1 MRGKDASRSTPAGAD
16 RAPLT
21 TVFFD
26 LDDTLFDHAR
36 ARRAGL
42 RLIRSEIPRASGI
55 SVDDLDRRYQAL
67 VEAFHP
73 QVLAG
78 TLSRARARALRFRAL
93 AESLGSHLT
102 LAAASSLGARYEEA
116 YLAHRHAVP
125 GARGLLDR
133 LHGRVHLGVISNN
146 LVAVQAGKLRDIG
159 LAEFIDT
166 LVISE
171 EAGVAKP
178 DPGIFQ
184 IALRRARA
192 APGGAVMVGDSW
204 ENDVVGARRA
214 GIAGLWYHPDRRRS
228 PSGQAPRLATF
239 HPGTRAERAI
249 RRAHRAHRTRSRVA

>member
-1 MRGKDASRSTPAGAD
+1 M
-16 RAPLT
+16 
-21 TVFFD
+21 FFD

-42 RLIRSEIPRASGI
+42 RLIQSEIPRASGI
-55 SVDDLDRRYQAL
+55 SVDDLDRRYQGL

-78 TLSRARARALRFRAL
+78 SLSRARARTLRFRAL
-93 AESLGSHLT
+93 TESLGSHLS
-102 LAAASSLGARYEEA
+102 LAAAAHLGARYEAA

-133 LHGRVHLGVISNN
+133 LHGRLHLGVISNN

-166 LVISE
+166 FVISE

-178 DPGIFQ
+178 DPGIFR

-204 ENDVVGARRA
+204 ENDVAGARGA
-214 GIAGLWYHPDRRRS
+214 GIAALWYHPDHRPT
-228 PSGQAPRLATF
+228 PSGRAPRLATF
-239 HPGTRAERAI
+239 RPGTKAERAI
-249 RRAHRAHRTRSRVA
+249 RRAHRAYRTRSPRA